1 MELKVFNWEKFERDK
16 VRYIVFASIFILI
29 FVVSAFYKNIV
40 WIILMFFLLGAYIYY
55 GIINVNEITITISE
69 NWLLVWTK
77 VIPWT
82 NLVWYCIEL
91 ELKKQQIKNI
101 VFVSQRWHT
110 IYTINDSEENIKT
123 FLENLNQML
132 PMLTDFPQNFWEKIV
147 RKMKL

>member
-29 FVVSAFYKNIV
+29 FILSAFYKNIV

-55 GIINVNEITITISE
+55 GIININETTITISE

-77 VIPWT
+77 VIPWN

-91 ELKKQQIKNI
+91 EIKKKTIKNI
-101 VFVSQRWHT
+101 VLVHQRWHS
-110 IYTINDSEENIKT
+110 IYTINDSEENIKM
-123 FLENLNQML
+123 FLETLNQTL
-132 PMLTDFPQNFWEKIV
+132 PILSDFPQTFREKII
-147 RKMKL
+147 RKIKL

>member
-16 VRYIVFASIFILI
+16 VRYIGFASIFILI

-101 VFVSQRWHT
+101 VFVGQKWHN
-110 IYTINDSEENIKT
+110 IYTINDSEENIRI
-123 FLENLNQML
+123 FLENLNQNIPIL
-132 PMLTDFPQNFWEKIV
+132 ADFPQNFWEKLI

>member
-82 NLVWYCIEL
+82 SLVWYCIEL